1 EIKVNNTNKRDIDEV
16 DKDDEHK
23 NGQSHDD
30 DDEEA
35 IVSTTTPANKK
46 VRIIDPLANET
57 GGDSDETS
65 LSSAKVPNEELTVV

>member
-1 EIKVNNTNKRDIDEV
+1 KVNNTNKRDIDEV

-35 IVSTTTPANKK
+35 IVSTTTTTNKK

-65 LSSAKVPNEELTVV
+65 LSSAKVPNEELTV